1 MSDIQPHQQ
10 RVLDEQNELAER
22 LNKLQ
27 VFVGS
32 KKFNEVAEPER
43 GLLLEQMHHMTAY
56 YVTLTKRVD
65 SWKTSETA
73 AG

>member
-43 GLLLEQMHHMTAY
+43 GLLLEQMHQMTAY

-65 SWKTSETA
+65 SWKTSAQA